1 MTFKDKMWESNR
13 NENLVTKILKGRVNN
28 RMDTTKE
35 QISKMKDQ
43 IENASG
49 NNKEMGNIK

>member
-1 MTFKDKMWESNR
+1 
-13 NENLVTKILKGRVNN
+13 VTKILKGRVNN